1 MLGIDS
7 VITISYKQVVSF
19 ALIIAGVS
27 TCLQYSHNLHEN
39 VKADA
44 PSFCGLFF
52 VDFCILKTYTAA

>member
-39 VKADA
+39 VKADV
-44 PSFCGLFF
+44 PSFF
-52 VDFCILKTYTAA
+52 VDFGILKTYTAA